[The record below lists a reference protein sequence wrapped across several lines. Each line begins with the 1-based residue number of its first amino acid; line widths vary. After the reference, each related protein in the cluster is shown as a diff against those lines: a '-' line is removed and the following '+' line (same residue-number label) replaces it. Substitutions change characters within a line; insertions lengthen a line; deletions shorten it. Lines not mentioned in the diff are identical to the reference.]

1 MVQTQ
6 GLERPG
12 AHESVVTGNHI
23 YEKTSQTESDDP
35 RRRRGGHIRR
45 SCRTS
50 ARKEWSE
57 DRGRPPNPKQ
67 GDNVRTQGAAIGDL
81 NDRASLEAAVKGVDV
96 VFYVEPA
103 FLANEAEI
111 GNSMVDG
118 AKRAG
123 MCRRAILPLM
133 KGRGWGRIA
142 GE

>member
-1 MVQTQ
+1 MRKQAIGTATIPALGGEGKFA
-6 GLERPG
+6 GL
-12 AHESVVTGNHI
+12 AATAL
-23 YEKTSQTESDDP
+23 T
-35 RRRRGGHIRR
+35 
-45 SCRTS
+45 
-50 ARKEWSE
+50 RKAWSE

-111 GNSMVDG
+111 GNSMVYG

-133 KGRGWGRIA
+133 KGRGGGA
-142 GE
+142 SQANDVVSL